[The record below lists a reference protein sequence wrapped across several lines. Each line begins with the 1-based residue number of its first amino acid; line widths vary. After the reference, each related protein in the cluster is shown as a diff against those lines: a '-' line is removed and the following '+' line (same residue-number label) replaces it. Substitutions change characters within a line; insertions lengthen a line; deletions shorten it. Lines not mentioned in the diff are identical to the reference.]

1 MNVPSAA
8 WPSPADVANRVPAA
22 APGLLRALPARGEG
36 DCIVFVSS
44 AGLEQTDPQAF
55 RFYRQAL
62 VVLRHSQV
70 PFLVG
75 GAYAFGYYTG
85 IVRHTKDFDVFVR
98 PADARPALAAFARA
112 GYRTEVTFEHWLGKV
127 FFENDFIDVI
137 FSSGNGEC
145 AVDDDWFAHATAGE
159 VLGVPARLC
168 PAEEMVWQK
177 AFIMERE
184 RFDGADVAHLL
195 RARAAELDW
204 ERLLRRFG
212 PHWRVLLSHLVLFG
226 FVYPAEQ
233 DKIPAPVFDA
243 LVSRLRERGP
253 APAGLCRGTLL
264 SREQYLA
271 DIENWGYQDARLR
284 PVGRMTPEEVARW
297 TAAAAR

>member
-1 MNVPSAA
+1 VIP
-8 WPSPADVANRVPAA
+8 P
-22 APGLLRALPARGEG
+22 
-36 DCIVFVSS
+36 S
-44 AGLEQTDPQAF
+44 AGLEETDPQAF

-62 VVLRHSQV
+62 EVLRGSQV
-70 PFLVG
+70 HFLVG

-85 IVRHTKDFDVFVR
+85 IVRHTKDLDVFVR

-112 GYRTEVTFEHWLGKV
+112 GYRTEITFEHWLGKV
-127 FFENDFIDVI
+127 FYENDFIDVI
-137 FSSGNGEC
+137 FCSGNGEC
-145 AVDDDWFAHATAGE
+145 PVDDGWFAHAVGGE
-159 VLGVPARLC
+159 VLGAPARLC

-195 RARAAELDW
+195 RARAVGLDW

-226 FVYPAEQ
+226 FIYPAEQ
-233 DKIPAPVFDA
+233 AKIPAPVLDA
-243 LVSRLRERGP
+243 LAGRLRERGP

-264 SREQYLA
+264 SRSQYLA
-271 DIENWGYQDARLR
+271 DTEHWGYHDARLR
-284 PVGRMTPEEVARW
+284 PAGRMTADEVARW
-297 TAAAAR
+297 TAAATR